1 MTSMI
6 MKEIGAD
13 FNTENS
19 MEIVI
24 LIINEK
30 SKNIV
35 YKMTKDYKINP
46 PPENTTIH
54 IHNKILKYKLYFSLR
69 SGHYQLR
76 CFYYAN
82 NCKKIMEQLVDEGW
96 YLQ

>member
-46 PPENTTIH
+46 PL
-54 IHNKILKYKLYFSLR
+54 KILQFIFITKY
-69 SGHYQLR
+69 
-76 CFYYAN
+76 
-82 NCKKIMEQLVDEGW
+82 
-96 YLQ
+96 